1 MPVGRLELHPEER
14 ALRMH
19 IQRQTLEYAQTY
31 ITTDHIWYTETG
43 VAEIFSTS
51 LNEIPLFAPT
61 EVSFPID
68 PLDKLLGI
76 SNPEPYDEQFVLS
89 AEDRDGARK
98 VIAGHLVAF
107 RGKGVESRC
116 MNVMKTE
123 DPNVLETPRRPLSP
137 ILTARAR
144 QETPKILHRSKAQI
158 MGMLPTEMN
167 ESVDRARIHPV
178 RVEDVLDEHIPEESL
193 LDIQYTMPKE
203 EVDEF
208 RNLLMRV
215 ATNKTKQPP
224 SGFADFLRTESP
236 PPPPFFPRPMSPR
249 LFPRAGTSKIGVDR
263 TGLDNLAETIGEIG
277 MERVEVEEGFGLEEI
292 AQENMR
298 MLGGG
303 FDILPPSSPPPLS
316 HDHTQFTS
324 SDAAQ
329 PSSPPRT
336 PRIHPSERAFEVSSS
351 PSVHDIKLAKLG
363 THDGCFKLDEMADNA
378 GMNRRDIVPK

>member
-43 VAEIFSTS
+43 VAEIFSSS
-51 LNEIPLFAPT
+51 LTEIPLFAPT

-68 PLDKLLGI
+68 PLDKLLGA

-89 AEDRDGARK
+89 AEERDGTRK
-98 VIAGHLVAF
+98 VIAGHLAAF

-167 ESVDRARIHPV
+167 ESVDRARIHSV
-178 RVEDVLDEHIPEESL
+178 RVGDVVDEHIPEESL
-193 LDIQYTMPKE
+193 LDIQYTMPIE
-203 EVDEF
+203 EADEF

-224 SGFADFLRTESP
+224 SGFIDFLRAESP
-236 PPPPFFPRPMSPR
+236 PPPSFFPRPMSPR
-249 LFPRAGTSKIGVDR
+249 LFPRADTSKIGVDHIEV
-263 TGLDNLAETIGEIG
+263 GSLAETIGKIG
-277 MERVEVEEGFGLEEI
+277 VGQVEVEEGFGLEEI

-298 MLGGG
+298 VLGGG
-303 FDILPPSSPPPLS
+303 FGFVTDVLPPSSPPPLS
-316 HDHTQFTS
+316 HDYTQFTS

-351 PSVHDIKLAKLG
+351 PSVQDIKLAKLG
-363 THDGCFKLDEMADNA
+363 THDDCFKVDKI
-378 GMNRRDIVPK
+378 G